1 MTLTSETQ
9 AMKNKII
16 EELLMISENLDN
28 TKVVITT
35 HKHFLEV
42 ELKTK
47 KSNRKVS
54 ETKVDV
60 SKEKDASNIFIDL
73 LHKMKPEDTYLEK
86 FNRRLINCEK
96 CRKKRRMNYE

>member
-47 KSNRKVS
+47 KKQ
-54 ETKVDV
+54 
-60 SKEKDASNIFIDL
+60 
-73 LHKMKPEDTYLEK
+73 
-86 FNRRLINCEK
+86 
-96 CRKKRRMNYE
+96 